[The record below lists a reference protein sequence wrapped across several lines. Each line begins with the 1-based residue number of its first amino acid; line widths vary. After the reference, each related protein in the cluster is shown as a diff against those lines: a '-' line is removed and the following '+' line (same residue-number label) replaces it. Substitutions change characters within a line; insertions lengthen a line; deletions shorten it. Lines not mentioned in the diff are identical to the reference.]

1 MSKLNDREKLI
12 YEFMKDNDIDI
23 TEIIDI
29 VIKTNRL
36 IGVGLVSLED
46 YVVEAIKKHQKN
58 DESLDKIMN
67 G

>member
-12 YEFMKDNDIDI
+12 YEFMKDNDISI

-36 IGVGLVSLED
+36 IGVGLITLED
-46 YVVEAIKKHQKN
+46 IVVEAIKKHHKN
-58 DESLDKIMN
+58 DESLDTIMN

>member
-1 MSKLNDREKLI
+1 MSKLNNREKLI
-12 YEFMKDNDIDI
+12 YEFMKDNDISI

-36 IGVGLVSLED
+36 IGVGLITLED
-46 YVVEAIKKHQKN
+46 YVVEAIKKHHNKN
-58 DESLDKIMN
+58 ISLDKIMN

>member
-12 YEFMKDNDIDI
+12 YEFMKDNDISI

-36 IGVGLVSLED
+36 IGVGLITLED
-46 YVVEAIKKHQKN
+46 IVVEAIKKHHKN
-58 DESLDKIMN
+58 DE
-67 G
+67 

>member
-1 MSKLNDREKLI
+1 
-12 YEFMKDNDIDI
+12 MKDNDISM

-36 IGVGLVSLED
+36 IGVGLITLED
-46 YVVEAIKKHQKN
+46 YVVEAIKKHHKN

>member
-12 YEFMKDNDIDI
+12 YEFMKDNDISI

-36 IGVGLVSLED
+36 IGVGLITLED
-46 YVVEAIKKHQKN
+46 YVVEAIKKHHNKN
-58 DESLDKIMN
+58 ISLDKIMN

>member
-46 YVVEAIKKHQKN
+46 NVVEAIKKHQKN

>member
-12 YEFMKDNDIDI
+12 YEFMKDNDISI

-36 IGVGLVSLED
+36 IGVGLITLED
-46 YVVEAIKKHQKN
+46 IVVEAIKKHHKN